1 MTYCEDMVRQKS
13 WRDDE
18 TGPER
23 ALGRAIRR
31 VRTDREMSRK
41 ELAERTGIS
50 YAYLTEIEGGKKVPS
65 QRVMAAIAEA
75 LGVRQH
81 EFMLLAEELA
91 GASVAYSMAPPDFDA
106 DPMRPSRR
114 YFHARD
120 RGAVA
125 NLELEPDSR
134 RADLKIALTRI
145 ADALD
150 VDDLER
156 LVELA
161 RRFGAR

>member
-1 MTYCEDMVRQKS
+1 MRQKT

-23 ALGRAIRR
+23 ALGKAIRR

-65 QRVMAAIAEA
+65 QRVMATIAEA

-91 GASVAYSMAPPDFDA
+91 GAGVEVAYSMAPLA
-106 DPMRPSRR
+106 LEEMPMRPSRR

-120 RGAVA
+120 RFIEDDMPA
-125 NLELEPDSR
+125 ESETR

-145 ADALD
+145 SDALD

>member
-1 MTYCEDMVRQKS
+1 MRQKP

-18 TGPER
+18 SGPER

-31 VRTDREMSRK
+31 IRTDREMSRK

-50 YAYLTEIEGGKKVPS
+50 YPYLTEIEGGKKVPS
-65 QRVMAAIAEA
+65 QRVMATIAKA

-91 GASVAYSMAPPDFDA
+91 GAGVAYSMEPMSLEEM
-106 DPMRPSRR
+106 PMRPSRR
-114 YFHARD
+114 YFHAVDQVRASAPPPESD
-120 RGAVA
+120 
-125 NLELEPDSR
+125 PR

-161 RRFGAR
+161 QRFGVR